1 MFLQM
6 PSQRWGALVR
16 LLWGCKKPPKGHP
29 ENISFN
35 MYLQDGVP
43 FSSFFLWG
51 CKKPQ
56 KGPSKTCLSTC
67 GFKMGCPFQL
77 SLGMLQT
84 PKRAPQKHVFQHVA
98 SRWGALFSFLWEFK
112 KLQQGRPKN
121 MSFNM
126 WLRDGVPFA
135 ASFGDAPSPQKDT
148 SKTCLSTCGFEMGRP
163 FQLSLGM

>member
-1 MFLQM
+1 MQIFNGGSECIHCPCFCRSLGMSRGTRSLVFLQM

-16 LLWGCKKPPKGHP
+16 FLWGCKKPQEHPK
-29 ENISFN
+29 NMSFN

-56 KGPSKTCLSTC
+56 KGRGKRV
-67 GFKMGCPFQL
+67 FQHVVSRWGAL
-77 SLGMLQT
+77 VSLT

-112 KLQQGRPKN
+112 KLQKGRPKN

-135 ASFGDAPSPQKDT
+135 ASFGDAPSPKKGT
-148 SKTCLSTCGFEMGRP
+148 
-163 FQLSLGM
+163 